1 MVQQSSSAL
10 GYGLLEATNACYREV
25 PRFLK
30 WFERNWNGLIE
41 VGDCPEIDRR

>member
-1 MVQQSSSAL
+1 MVQQSSAL
-10 GYGLLEATNACYREV
+10 GYGLLEATNVCYREV
-25 PRFLK
+25 PRFLMK